1 MTLRRCHYVL
11 STHWDREW
19 YMSFQDFRY
28 RLVQLIDRVLAGWE
42 DGRLLG
48 PFQTDG
54 QVIVLEDYLEIRPER
69 RGIIEKL
76 VREKKFVLGPWYVLP
91 DEFLVSGESLVRNLR
106 LGRQV
111 ARSFGAE
118 PSNAGFVCD
127 LFGHNSQ
134 LPQIYRGFGIEGAF
148 VWRGINQVDKRHFIW
163 RSPDGSDVLAYRFG
177 HVGYCSY
184 CAAVR
189 QSSDASMP
197 FDGEQCTRNL
207 SAFLAFEAS
216 QTEIDPVLLFDGGDH
231 QEWDPNAYSVL
242 QERMAHP
249 DDQFEVVHTDLDAYL
264 AEALAQKDRITTIV
278 EGELRE
284 PASVADPQIDNQWLI
299 PGVLSSRV
307 WIRLDNAACQSAL
320 CSWAEP
326 MNALANVLLQ
336 REYPQG
342 YLDVAWRWLIQ
353 NHPHDSIC
361 GCSIDSVHEDMK
373 YRFSQCRGIADRLT
387 IEATTKLAANVAGS
401 VAENELRV
409 VVFNP
414 LARPLKQTVELTLE
428 IPVDWPSFNEFF
440 GFEPKP
446 SFRIYDSAGMEI
458 PYQRLS
464 QAMNQPQT
472 RIAAWHFPQGYR
484 THHVGV
490 SLALEIPAL
499 GYTTLTVRAGE
510 RDARFTRYPSV
521 PGLATSE
528 CSMANEYLK
537 VTIEPNG
544 TLTITDKRTSQVYQR
559 LLTFEDTADI
569 GDGWYH
575 GQAVND
581 ESFVS
586 TAARSDIAL
595 VHNGPML
602 TTFRVRTTMSV
613 PTEFDFRTMRR
624 SSVYREQVIDSLI
637 SLRPG
642 CARLEVQTTIN
653 NQVKDHRVRVLLPSH
668 ANTDT
673 YLADS
678 PFDVVCRP
686 IALRQDNHTY
696 REMETE
702 AKAQQSWTAVHDAD
716 HGLAVIS
723 NGLLES
729 TVRDLPDR
737 PIAMTLFRGTRRTVG
752 TTGEPNGQMN
762 WPLTFNYWIVPLLG
776 APDRAS
782 LFDQAQLLLAGV
794 RTAQLRARDVAFHR
808 SQAEVAPQDGLLE
821 VSSPLVVTSVCQVG
835 AALEV
840 RQFNPEET
848 PVTATIHPGQ
858 GVLAR
863 YNQYGLV
870 NLESVPSGT
879 AVPVSSEIT
888 LQVGAK
894 QIRTIRFS

>member
-1 MTLRRCHYVL
+1 MTVRRCHYVL

-28 RLVQLIDRVLAGWE
+28 RLVQLIDRVLEGWE
-42 DGRLLG
+42 SGRLVG

-69 RGIIEKL
+69 RALIERM
-76 VREKKFVLGPWYVLP
+76 VREGKFIVGPWYVLP

-118 PSNAGFVCD
+118 PSDAGFVCD

-163 RSPDGSDVLAYRFG
+163 RSPDGSEVLAYRFG

-184 CAAVR
+184 CSAVR
-189 QSSDASMP
+189 RSFDASLP
-197 FDGEQCTRNL
+197 FNREQCT
-207 SAFLAFEAS
+207 SDLAGFIAHEAE
-216 QTEIDPVLLFDGGDH
+216 QTEIDPILLFDGGDH
-231 QEWDPNAYSVL
+231 QEWDPDAYSVL
-242 QERMAHP
+242 CDRMAHP
-249 DDQFEVVHTDLDAYL
+249 DDQFEVVHTDLDVYL
-264 AEALAQKDRITTIV
+264 SEALSQKDRITTIV

-284 PASVADPQIDNQWLI
+284 PARVADTQVDNQWLI
-299 PGVLSSRV
+299 PGVLSSRA
-307 WIRLDNAACQSAL
+307 WIRLDNAECQAAL

-326 MNALANVLLQ
+326 MSALANLLLK
-336 REYPQG
+336 REYPLG
-342 YLDVAWRWLIQ
+342 YLNVAWRWLLQ

-361 GCSIDSVHEDMK
+361 GCSIDTVHEDMK
-373 YRFSQCRGIADRLT
+373 YRFSQCRGIANRLT
-387 IEATTKLAANVAGS
+387 VEATTKLAANVSGP

-414 LARPLKQTVELTLE
+414 LARPLNQTVELTLE
-428 IPVDWPSFNEFF
+428 IPVEWPSFNEFF

-446 SFRIYDSAGMEI
+446 SFRVYDALGREI

-484 THHVGV
+484 THNVGV
-490 SLALEIPAL
+490 SLALAIPAL
-499 GYTTLTVRAGE
+499 GYTTLTVRASE
-510 RDARFTRYPSV
+510 RDARFTRYPNV

-528 CSMANEYLK
+528 CSMANEYLG
-537 VTIEPNG
+537 VTIEANG
-544 TLTITDKRTSQVYQR
+544 TLTIADKRTSQVYRR

-581 ESFVS
+581 ETFVS
-586 TAARSDIAL
+586 SAARSDIAL
-595 VHNGPML
+595 VHDGPML
-602 TTFRVRTTMSV
+602 CTFRVRTTMSV
-613 PTEFDFRTMRR
+613 PTEFDFGSMRR
-624 SSVYREQVIDSLI
+624 SIAYCEQVIDSLV

-642 CARLEVQTTIN
+642 CDRVEVQTTIDN
-653 NQVKDHRVRVLLPSH
+653 RAKDHRVRVLLPSY

-678 PFDVVCRP
+678 PFDVVRRP
-686 IALRQDNHTY
+686 IALRADNHTY
-696 REMETE
+696 RELETE
-702 AKAQQSWTAVHDAD
+702 AKSQQSWTAVHDAD

-729 TVRDLPDR
+729 AVRDLPER
-737 PIAMTLFRGTRRTVG
+737 PIALTLFRGTRRTVG
-752 TTGEPNGQMN
+752 TTGEPNGQLN
-762 WPLTFNYWIVPLLG
+762 WPLTFSYWIVPLPG
-776 APDRAS
+776 APDCAS

-794 RTAQLRARDVAFHR
+794 RTAQLQARDVTFHR
-808 SQAEVAPQDGLLE
+808 SGAEIPAQDGLLS
-821 VSSPLVVTSVCQVG
+821 VSAPAVVTSVCQVG
-835 AALEV
+835 DNLEL
-840 RQFNPEET
+840 RFFNPEEL
-848 PVTATIHPGQ
+848 PIEVTIRLGPGAC
-858 GVLAR
+858 AR
-863 YNQYGLV
+863 YTLYGLV
-870 NLESVPSGT
+870 DLESVPLGAT
-879 AVPVSSEIT
+879 NAVTDEIT
-888 LQVGAK
+888 VQVGTK
-894 QIRTIRFS
+894 QIVTLCFS

>member
-1 MTLRRCHYVL
+1 MPARRCHYVL

-42 DGRLLG
+42 NGQLIG

-54 QVIVLEDYLEIRPER
+54 QVIMLEDYLEIRPER
-69 RGIIEKL
+69 RARIERLARKG
-76 VREKKFVLGPWYVLP
+76 KFVLGPWYVLP

-111 ARSFGAE
+111 ARSFGAK

-148 VWRGINQVDKRHFIW
+148 VWRGINQVDRRHFIW

-184 CAAVR
+184 CSAVR
-189 QSSDASMP
+189 RSFDASVP
-197 FDGEQCTRNL
+197 FDREQCARNL
-207 SAFLAFEAS
+207 AGFLDDEAAH
-216 QTEIDPVLLFDGGDH
+216 TEIDPILLFDGGDH
-231 QEWDPNAYSVL
+231 QEWDPDAYSVL
-242 QERMAHP
+242 RERMANS
-249 DDQFEVVHTDLDAYL
+249 DEQFEIVHTDLDTYL

-278 EGELRE
+278 QGELRE
-284 PASVADPQIDNQWLI
+284 PASIGDSQIDNQWLI
-299 PGVLSSRV
+299 PGVLSSRA
-307 WIRLDNAACQSAL
+307 WIRLDNAACQALL

-326 MNALANVLLQ
+326 MSALANVLVQ

-342 YLDVAWRWLIQ
+342 YLNVAWRWLIQ

-373 YRFSQCRGIADRLT
+373 YRFSQCRGIANRLT

-414 LARPLKQTVELTLE
+414 LARPLQQTVELTLE
-428 IPVDWPSFNEFF
+428 IPVEWPSFNEFF

-446 SFRIYDSAGMEI
+446 SFRIYDAKGEEI

-472 RIAAWHFPQGYR
+472 RIAAWHFPSSYR
-484 THHVGV
+484 THNVGV

-510 RDARFTRYPSV
+510 REARFTRHPNV
-521 PGLATSE
+521 PGLATNE
-528 CSMANEYLK
+528 CSMANEYLG
-537 VTIEPNG
+537 VTIEANG
-544 TLTITDKRTSQVYQR
+544 TLTLTDKRTSQVYQR

-581 ESFVS
+581 ETFIS
-586 TAARSDIAL
+586 TAARAAIAL
-595 VHNGPML
+595 VHDGPSL

-613 PTEFDFRTMRR
+613 PTEFDFSTMRR
-624 SSVYREQVIDSLI
+624 SPIYCEQVIDSLI
-637 SLRPG
+637 TLRPG
-642 CARLEVQTTIN
+642 CARLEVQTTVHN
-653 NQVKDHRVRVLLPSH
+653 LARDHRVRVLLPSR
-668 ANTDT
+668 ASTDT

-678 PFDVVCRP
+678 PFDVVRRP
-686 IALRQDNHTY
+686 IALRQDNYTY
-696 REMETE
+696 RELETE
-702 AKAQQSWTAVHDAD
+702 AKPQQSWTAVHDAD
-716 HGLAVIS
+716 LGLAVIS

-729 TVRDLPDR
+729 AVRDLPDR
-737 PIAMTLFRGTRRTVG
+737 PIALTLLRGTRRTVG
-752 TTGEPNGQMN
+752 TNGEPNGQLN
-762 WPLTFNYWIVPLLG
+762 WPITFNYWIVPLLG

-794 RTAQLRARDVAFHR
+794 RAVQLQAKDVAFHR
-808 SQAEVAPQDGLLE
+808 QGDQIAPQDSLLE
-821 VSSPLVVTSVCQVG
+821 VSAPVVVTSACQVD
-835 AALEV
+835 ASLEL
-840 RQFNPEET
+840 RLFNPEES
-848 PVTATIHPGQ
+848 PVAARIHLGQ
-858 GVLAR
+858 GAMAR
-863 YNQYGLV
+863 YTQYGLV
-870 NLESVPSGT
+870 NLESTPLGPTS
-879 AVPVSSEIT
+879 AVTDVIII
-888 LQVGAK
+888 QVGAK
-894 QIRTIRFS
+894 QIITLRFS